1 MLKTVSSSFHKAG
14 KKVIVVLNIDGVIET
29 VSWCDLPDAILL
41 VWQPGQEA
49 GNAVTDVLTGK
60 VNPSGRLATT
70 FPIKYNDVPSAGNFP
85 GIELQPRDTSG
96 GRRGGFFR
104 RGVPAEVV
112 YKEDIFVGYR
122 YFSTFDVPVAYP
134 FGYGLSYTTFDYS
147 NLKPGGDHFDGNG
160 YTVTVDVT
168 NSGDVP
174 GKEVV
179 QLYLHAP
186 DQTLSKPEEELR
198 AFAKTALL
206 KRSEEHTSELQSH

>member
-1 MLKTVSSSFHKAG
+1 MT
-14 KKVIVVLNIDGVIET
+14 GVQT
-29 VSWCDLPDAILL
+29 CALPIC
-41 VWQPGQEA
+41 
-49 GNAVTDVLTGK
+49 
-60 VNPSGRLATT
+60 
-70 FPIKYNDVPSAGNFP
+70 
-85 GIELQPRDTSG
+85 
-96 GRRGGFFR
+96 
-104 RGVPAEVV
+104 
-112 YKEDIFVGYR
+112 

-206 KRSEEHTSELQSH
+206 KPGESETVSLTLIPEDLASFDESRSAWVAEPGTYEVRIGASSKDIKGSVSFDLKDEIVVCEVSNALAPQRNFKRLQK